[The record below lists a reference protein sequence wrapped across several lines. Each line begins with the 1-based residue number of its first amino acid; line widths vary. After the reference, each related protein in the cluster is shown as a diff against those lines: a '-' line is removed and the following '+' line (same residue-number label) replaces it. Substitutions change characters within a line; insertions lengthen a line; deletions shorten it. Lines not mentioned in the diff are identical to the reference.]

1 MEELRKGYHQELQAT
16 RDELARVAAMVTEAI
31 PRATA
36 VLLESDLEGA
46 EELIKSDAL
55 VDERCVDVEERCIR
69 ILALQAPVAGELR
82 QIIAIL
88 KMVSEIERTGDLA
101 GSICKVSRRIYGH
114 PLNPKLR
121 GLIAGMGEQAQA
133 LWAAA
138 IEAFVENDDAKAA
151 AVIDMDAHL
160 DAMQKQFIQTIFEV
174 HAHSAVDLQ
183 VAMQMAYVAR
193 FYERIGDHAVNVA
206 ERVRFVVTG
215 WVPDHKKPE
224 RTVPVDLAD
233 VGLDDAAEGSTS

>member
-1 MEELRKGYHQELQAT
+1 MDELRKGYHQELQAT
-16 RDELARVAAMVTEAI
+16 REELARAAAMVTEAI

-36 VLLESDLEGA
+36 ILLESDLEGA
-46 EELIKSDAL
+46 DALIRADAL

-69 ILALQAPVAGELR
+69 MLALQAPVASELR

-88 KMVSEIERTGDLA
+88 KMTAEVERSGDLA
-101 GSICKVSRRIYGH
+101 ASLCKVSRRVYGH

-121 GLIAGMGEQAQA
+121 GLITSMGEQAQA
-133 LWAAA
+133 LWVAA
-138 IEAFVENDDAKAA
+138 IEAFIENDAAKAA

-160 DAMQKQFIQTIFEV
+160 DALQKQFIQTIFEV

-183 VAMQMAYVAR
+183 VAIQMAYVAR

-224 RTVPVDLAD
+224 RGAAGDRESTGDGTTAVDD
-233 VGLDDAAEGSTS
+233 Q

>member
-88 KMVSEIERTGDLA
+88 KMVSEVERTGDLA

-133 LWAAA
+133 LWNAA

-224 RTVPVDLAD
+224 RPGDEASDTT
-233 VGLDDAAEGSTS
+233 DAGGAPSPS

>member
-88 KMVSEIERTGDLA
+88 KMVSEVERTGDLA

-133 LWAAA
+133 LWNAA

-174 HAHSAVDLQ
+174 HAHSAIDLQ

-224 RTVPVDLAD
+224 RAAV
-233 VGLDDAAEGSTS
+233 DAADNPDSPDAGESPTS

>member
-1 MEELRKGYHQELQAT
+1 MEELRKGYHLELQET

-36 VLLESDLEGA
+36 VLLDSDLEGA
-46 EELIKSDAL
+46 EQLISSDAL

-82 QIIAIL
+82 QVVAIL
-88 KMVSEIERTGDLA
+88 KMVAEVERSGDLA
-101 GSICKVSRRIYGH
+101 ASLCKVSRRIYGH

-121 GLIAGMGEQAQA
+121 GLISGMGEQAQA
-133 LWAAA
+133 LWVAA
-138 IEAFVENDDAKAA
+138 IEAFVENDDSKAA

-174 HAHSAVDLQ
+174 HAHSAIDLQ

-215 WVPDHKKPE
+215 WVPDHKKPD
-224 RTVPVDLAD
+224 RPAVDEHPD
-233 VGLDDAAEGSTS
+233 SDTGGSPNK

>member
-224 RTVPVDLAD
+224 RPA
-233 VGLDDAAEGSTS
+233 DDAADASTAGGTPSPS

>member
-1 MEELRKGYHQELQAT
+1 MEELRKGYHQELQAA
-16 RDELARVAAMVTEAI
+16 RDELARVAAMVTETI
-31 PRATA
+31 PRATG
-36 VLLESDLEGA
+36 VLLESNLEAA
-46 EELIKSDAL
+46 EALIRADAL
-55 VDERCVDVEERCIR
+55 IDERCVDVEERCIR
-69 ILALQAPVAGELR
+69 ILALQAPVASELR
-82 QIIAIL
+82 QILAML
-88 KMVSEIERTGDLA
+88 KMIAEVERSGDLA
-101 GSICKVSRRIYGH
+101 ASLCKVSRRIYGH

-121 GLIAGMGEQAQA
+121 GLISGMGEQAQA
-133 LWAAA
+133 LWVAA

-174 HAHSAVDLQ
+174 HAHSAIDLQ

-224 RTVPVDLAD
+224 RPPE
-233 VGLDDAAEGSTS
+233 GDDGGAAGGS

>member
-1 MEELRKGYHQELQAT
+1 MEELRKGYHHELQEA
-16 RDELARVAAMVTEAI
+16 RDELTRVAAMVTEAI

-36 VLLESDLEGA
+36 VLLDSDLEGA
-46 EELIKSDAL
+46 EELISSDAL

-82 QIIAIL
+82 QVVAIL
-88 KMVSEIERTGDLA
+88 KMVAEIERSGDLA
-101 GSICKVSRRIYGH
+101 ASLCKVSRRIYGH

-133 LWAAA
+133 LWVAA
-138 IEAFVENDDAKAA
+138 IEAFVENDDSKAA

-174 HAHSAVDLQ
+174 HAHSAIDLQ

-224 RTVPVDLAD
+224 RTAS
-233 VGLDDAAEGSTS
+233 GAAENPDIADTGESQNS